1 MVNFFCGCA
10 DLRKGALIIGIIKLV
25 NNEHLFFD
33 KNHLSINDTRWQKFR
48 EGAKCLRRKVWTY
61 TKIHFFGNKVLF
73 FSNTVLIG
81 HYNMVYITYYTESN
95 LQICKC
101 AQKRCVCR
109 ENSKYAPDESFVAS
123 FALAERLP
131 PMIFFLIEKIY
142 FNYHDQSLSKGIQL
156 H

>member
-1 MVNFFCGCA
+1 MRSCHFEAHLTFYIFMRIESKSAFPNVTSSQSGKVPRHNQNEFKCKHMVIPWNTILMDIQSNSKSSFAEKMCCQVVNFFCGCA

-73 FSNTVLIG
+73 F
-81 HYNMVYITYYTESN
+81 
-95 LQICKC
+95 QIQC
-101 AQKRCVCR
+101 
-109 ENSKYAPDESFVAS
+109 
-123 FALAERLP
+123 
-131 PMIFFLIEKIY
+131 
-142 FNYHDQSLSKGIQL
+142 
-156 H
+156 

>member
-1 MVNFFCGCA
+1 MVIPWNTILMDIQSNSKSSFAAKMCCQVSNFFCGCA

-73 FSNTVLIG
+73 F
-81 HYNMVYITYYTESN
+81 
-95 LQICKC
+95 QIQC
-101 AQKRCVCR
+101 
-109 ENSKYAPDESFVAS
+109 
-123 FALAERLP
+123 
-131 PMIFFLIEKIY
+131 
-142 FNYHDQSLSKGIQL
+142 
-156 H
+156 